1 MTTTSTG
8 LGGRVRSLREQAG
21 LSAGALAE
29 RSGVN
34 RQTIT
39 SIESGSHVP
48 NLRTV
53 ERVAQGL
60 GLTLG
65 QLVGGAGL
73 DGSEER

>member
-1 MTTTSTG
+1 M
-8 LGGRVRSLREQAG
+8 
-21 LSAGALAE
+21 SAGALAE

-53 ERVAQGL
+53 ERVAGGL